1 VILRR
6 SGLGVVLLLALGVP
20 ATARA
25 ADPWAW
31 VPRDAPA
38 LAAGHAVAGRFQ
50 LAGLVELTVEVD
62 NAFSATN
69 RAALAT
75 VEQRLAALPGVRRV
89 LGPAALLD
97 VRVDASGKPGARS
110 VFARGT
116 SESDGEAVRQRV
128 VRRADALGW
137 FVSANG
143 RLVRF
148 YVDAED
154 PARLRAQIASGEI
167 EEALRTAGLALSP
180 APVDDGL
187 GLRALLP
194 DARAGRARWLP
205 AAFAAGWVLFVALL
219 GFKARPFSGRLGRGG
234 RLGIALGVGLG
245 AAAPFVM
252 VPVGGVR
259 LIGLAAAGAAGLAVL
274 LAMAIERARGP
285 RPGGWTR
292 FARPPALVLVLALG
306 AVAAFVVFAPRLRVG
321 THQWSEA
328 PLAFVDVRGD
338 FDQPA
343 VLRELG
349 RLTELLR
356 AQPGVEGAWSIADL
370 FMGVE
375 VAGEE
380 ASHIPW
386 DAESVR
392 QILVQARRDPAVALE
407 LSADHR
413 EALVVVR
420 FDAEGEG
427 PADRLD
433 LAQRLSAFLRDD
445 LRPWLVSVDLREP
458 ALPAVAR
465 GVAKGLL
472 ASDTAL
478 RVVSIAARSGRPLT
492 AGEAR
497 AVERAARQAASI
509 PTADPGRLAGELTAE
524 ARDFVQRYPV
534 PLHQGEQAR
543 LVGALAALP
552 DESRASDVAPLLAE
566 AYGDRVSE
574 RVLADSAA
582 ILARRLA
589 AVRWRHTARINFRE
603 MLYGADLPTE
613 GVLADEVRSA
623 TLEGM
628 GPVTGIPV
636 APETPSALRLEAIGV
651 GGAAHDRALSE
662 AWEEGLRRAAVG
674 LVIAWGILLAL
685 VGGARGLAWL
695 PVGLAPAA
703 VALLAPTVIREP
715 LGLWNLSF
723 AAGALA
729 AGGTIAFA
737 FAARRFK

>member
-1 VILRR
+1 VLLRR
-6 SGLGVVLLLALGVP
+6 SSLGVVLLVALGLP
-20 ATARA
+20 ATAAA
-25 ADPWAW
+25 ADPFAW

-38 LAAGHAVAGRFQ
+38 LAAGQAVAGRFQ
-50 LAGLVELTVEVD
+50 LAGLVEVTVEVD

-75 VEQRLAALPGVRRV
+75 VEQRLATLPGVRRV
-89 LGPAALLD
+89 VGPAALLD
-97 VRVDASGKPGARS
+97 VRVDASGRPTARS

-148 YVDAED
+148 YVDSEN
-154 PARLRAQIASGEI
+154 PARLRGQLADIAES
-167 EEALRTAGLALSP
+167 LRTSGLALAP
-180 APVDDGL
+180 ATVGDGI
-187 GLRALLP
+187 GLRGLMP
-194 DARAGRARWLP
+194 DARARRARWLP
-205 AAFAAGWVLFVALL
+205 AAFAAAWVLFAVLL
-219 GFKARPFSGRLGRGG
+219 GFKARPSAGRLGRGG
-234 RLGIALGVGLG
+234 RAGIVLAAGLG
-245 AAAPFVM
+245 AAAPFVG

-259 LIGLAAAGAAGLAVL
+259 LVGLAAAGAAAGGVL
-274 LAMAIERARGP
+274 LGMAFESARGP

-292 FARPPALVLVLALG
+292 IVRPPALVLLLALG
-306 AVAAFVVFAPRLRVG
+306 AVVAFAVVAPRLRVG

-356 AQPGVEGAWSIADL
+356 AQPGVEGAWSVADL

-380 ASHIPW
+380 ASHVPW
-386 DAESVR
+386 EAEAVR
-392 QILVQARRDPAVALE
+392 RILVQARTDPAVALE

-433 LAQRLSAFLRDD
+433 LTLALSAFLRDD
-445 LRPWLVSVDLREP
+445 LRQWLVPVDLRAP
-458 ALPAVAR
+458 GLQAVRR

-472 ASDTAL
+472 ASDTAA

-492 AGEAR
+492 VAEAR
-497 AVERAARQAASI
+497 AVERVARQAASI
-509 PTADPGRLAGELTAE
+509 PTADPSRLAGELTAE
-524 ARDFVQRYPV
+524 ARDFVARYPV
-534 PLHQGEQAR
+534 PLPQAEQGR
-543 LVGALAALP
+543 LVAALAALP
-552 DESRASDVAPLLAE
+552 EDVEPPAVAAKLAE
-566 AYGDRVSE
+566 AYGERVSE
-574 RVLADSAA
+574 RVLADSTA

-589 AVRWRHTARINFRE
+589 AVRWRHTARINFHE

-628 GPVTGIPV
+628 GPVVGIPV
-636 APETPSALRLEAIGV
+636 APGTPSALRVEAIAV
-651 GGAAHDRALSE
+651 GGAAHDRALSDAWSE
-662 AWEEGLRRAAVG
+662 ALRRAGIG
-674 LVIAWGILLAL
+674 LVVAWALLLVL
-685 VGGARGLAWL
+685 VGGGRALAWL

-703 VALLAPTVIREP
+703 VALLAPALIREP
-715 LGLWNLSF
+715 LGLWGLAF
-723 AAGALA
+723 VAGALA
-729 AGGTIAFA
+729 AGGMIAFA
-737 FAARRFK
+737 FAARRVP